1 MRYGFNNDRRV
12 RGDSHLI
19 WGRAMLAYTL
29 PECKHNFGV
38 SLTAGLSIHPDRL
51 STYRMGG
58 ALPLIAEFPL
68 TVPGYYFQELSPRSF
83 VLLAGSYSIPID
95 SKQRWSIGFTG
106 AAAGVEYVEGLSQPG
121 HFHSGVGAGLIYRS
135 PSDSVQVVLG
145 YGYGVEA
152 IRDDER
158 GAHSLGILVQFDL
171 GRTRASVLDPGDNP
185 NRSRGLQRFFEIF
198 R

>member
-1 MRYGFNNDRRV
+1 
-12 RGDSHLI
+12 
-19 WGRAMLAYTL
+19 
-29 PECKHNFGV
+29 
-38 SLTAGLSIHPDRL
+38 
-51 STYRMGG
+51 
-58 ALPLIAEFPL
+58 
-68 TVPGYYFQELSPRSF
+68 
-83 VLLAGSYSIPID
+83 
-95 SKQRWSIGFTG
+95 
-106 AAAGVEYVEGLSQPG
+106 LSQPG